1 MDGSTLS
8 NLSKSESSAAST
20 RVVDIIIPV
29 YSGLAEV
36 RACLESVLSSSSD
49 SQGEVI
55 VINDCSPEPAIDR
68 FLKGLER
75 ESRITLLENDENL
88 GFVKSCNR
96 AADLRPD
103 NDFVLLNADTEVHGN
118 WLDRLVA
125 HGATAGDIASI
136 TPFSNN
142 ATIASYPKGGAR
154 RETAADIR
162 VVQIDEAMSIANA
175 RESVHLPTAVGFCMW
190 VSRAAWQEV
199 GGFDERFGRGY
210 GEEVEFCMATAANGW
225 RHLLACD
232 VFVYHA
238 GGTSFGYESEQLKV
252 EAQQIIDDRYP
263 QFPDLVQDW
272 IREDAALDARIRCD
286 MQLLGLTDAPR
297 ILHVTHNMGG
307 GVEQH
312 VRDLATACAAKDRS
326 LHLVLRPWGEDG
338 YRLERIGSEGQFRK
352 LINADVAPGLIA
364 RFLAAAQIQRIH
376 FHHYAGVSDWVLS
389 LPDDL
394 GLPYDVTVHDFVSVC
409 PQFHFQEPS
418 GRYCGRPA
426 EKDCNRCIAG
436 RPNHLGLD
444 ISAWRSLFSS
454 HFTKAER
461 VICPTRYVARVIG
474 EYFPSV
480 APEVLAHPEPLSG
493 MPSGYA
499 EQTHS
504 RLKVA
509 IVGGLSPIK
518 GVDLVEA
525 VIRQAESRELPVDFV
540 VIGFTTRPL
549 YAGCRAAVT
558 GPYSRADL
566 PHILVRERPDCF
578 LFLPQ
583 IPETFSYTLSACL
596 ATGLPIIARSLGAFE
611 ERLEHIA
618 RAHLLPAD
626 ANAQAAL
633 DLIMAQQPA
642 YESLIPAAVETHT
655 GETPEDAY
663 LAYYLAPLSEPIE
676 ADLESLAVTL
686 SEMDKADAPGG
697 IPAPPIE
704 KLLDAALVQRTDEHQ
719 AELRRQVKHT
729 LHTVAQQS
737 AHLEVR
743 AEEVAHLESVIH
755 EFKDASQREEAHLKS
770 EIVALQLSKERD
782 VEHLQEQIAGFTTDT
797 DRLRTELEQSMSD
810 ARQYAAEAEQFR
822 AEAEQFRAEAEQF
835 RAEAEYW
842 QVRARRLE
850 SSTLW
855 LAMTPVRWLLHR
867 NKLLFYRPILKVMRF
882 IKKGLLFCRY
892 HFAMGGWRGLGIAAG
907 RRLKRLH
914 HRQVLERP
922 ALDPQASIVP
932 NFQQPPLALETCTEP
947 ALTIVIP
954 CYGQHEVTAQCL
966 QSIASF
972 PPSVPYEVLVADDAF
987 ATPFDPAQFG
997 LTGVTVLRAEQ
1008 NQGFLR
1014 NCNAAVSK
1022 SAGDRVL
1029 LLNNDTMVLEGAV
1042 DALWQTFE
1050 RFEGVGAVGAKLLY
1064 PNGRLQEAG
1073 GIIWRDGSGWN
1084 WGRDENADAP
1094 RFNYVRDADYC
1105 SAAALM
1111 VDKTLWDSVG
1121 GFDARFAPCYY
1132 EDTDLCFAIRLQ
1144 GKRVLYQPA
1153 AEVVHFEGVSH
1164 GTDVSE
1170 GAKAYQ
1176 ARNQVTFAQKWR
1188 QALDSHAPNGE
1199 RPLREAHRG
1208 ARVRILWLE
1217 ACVITPDQDSGSL
1230 RTLRLLRLLLKLG
1243 CKVTF
1248 AADNLLADE
1257 PYGQQLRDEG
1267 IEVLHAPHVKSMG
1280 EYLRDHGGLYDVV
1293 TLCRH
1298 YIAIQH
1304 VDLLR
1309 EHHPGT
1315 HIWFDTI
1322 DLHYLR
1328 LRRQHDVDQASAT
1341 LKMAELAHR
1350 EECEVI
1356 SKSDL
1361 TIVVS
1366 EVEVAELANEA
1377 PDAKVAII
1385 SNIHE
1390 VVHDRPGFDDRSGV
1404 MFVGGFQ
1411 HPPNIDAVE
1420 YYAKEIWPLLTEL
1433 CPDLETYIIGSR
1445 MPDSLK
1451 RLGESKGLK
1460 MLGFVEDL
1468 TPYYESCK
1476 LAIAPL
1482 RYGAGVKGKVNQAL
1496 SYGLPVVGSPDA
1508 FEGMGLTHER
1518 EVMVADTPQGFADSI
1533 AKVCDNRGL
1542 WQTLSEK
1549 GGASLAGRFTPEVAE
1564 EALRN
1569 ALAPWLDERDLET
1582 VG

>member
-1 MDGSTLS
+1 MDCSTLS
-8 NLSKSESSAAST
+8 NSRRSGSSAAST

-36 RACLESVLSSSSD
+36 RACLESLLSSSSE

-55 VINDCSPEPAIDR
+55 VINDCSPEPAIEALLR
-68 FLKGLER
+68 GLER
-75 ESRITLLENDENL
+75 ESRITLLQNDENL

-96 AADLRPD
+96 AAALRPD
-103 NDFVLLNADTEVHGN
+103 NDFILLNADTEVHGN
-118 WLDRLVA
+118 WLDRMVA
-125 HGATAGDIASI
+125 HAAIASDVASI

-142 ATIASYPKGGAR
+142 ATIASYPLGGAR
-154 RETAADIR
+154 RETREDIR
-162 VVQIDEAMSIANA
+162 VAQIDDAMSMANA
-175 RESVHLPTAVGFCMW
+175 GESVPLPTAVGFCMW

-312 VRDLATACAAKDRS
+312 VRDLAMACAAKDNS

-338 YRLERIGSEGQFRK
+338 YRLERIGGEGAFRK
-352 LINADVAPGLIA
+352 LIKADVAPGLIC
-364 RFLAAAQIQRIH
+364 RFLDAARIQRMH
-376 FHHYAGVSDWVLS
+376 FHHYAGVSSWVLS
-389 LPDDL
+389 LPDEL
-394 GLPYDVTVHDFVSVC
+394 GLPYDVSVHDFVSVC
-409 PQFHFQEPS
+409 PQFHFQELS
-418 GRYCGRPA
+418 GRYCGRPP
-426 EKDCNRCIAG
+426 EKDCNRCIAE

-444 ISAWRSLFSS
+444 ISAWRGLFSS
-454 HFTKAER
+454 HFASAER
-461 VICPTRYVARVIG
+461 VICPTHYVAQIIG
-474 EYFPSV
+474 EYFPTVS
-480 APEVLAHPEPLSG
+480 PEVLAHPEPRYG
-493 MPSGYA
+493 MPSGYS
-499 EQTHS
+499 EQTRS

-518 GVDLVEA
+518 GVDAVEA
-525 VIRQAESRELPVDFV
+525 LIRQAESHELPVDFV

-549 YAGCRAAVT
+549 YAGCRAAIT
-558 GPYSRADL
+558 GPYSRGAL
-566 PHILVRERPDCF
+566 PHIFVRERPDCF

-583 IPETFSYTLSACL
+583 IPETFSYTLSSCL

-611 ERLEHIA
+611 ERLENIA

-626 ANAQAAL
+626 ANAQATL

-642 YESLIPAAVETHT
+642 YDTVISSKARTDT
-655 GETPEDAY
+655 GDTPEDAY
-663 LAYYLAPLSEPIE
+663 LAYYLAPLSPSVQ
-676 ADLESLAVTL
+676 ADLDILAATL
-686 SEMDKADAPGG
+686 SEMDKADAPRG

-704 KLLDAALVQRTDEHQ
+704 ELLDAALVQRTDEHE
-719 AELRRQVKHT
+719 AELRRQVKHSF
-729 LHTVAQQS
+729 HTVAQQT
-737 AHLEVR
+737 AHLQVR
-743 AEEVAHLESVIH
+743 AEQVAHLESVIH
-755 EFKDASQREEAHLKS
+755 EVRDASQRDENHLKS
-770 EIVALQLSKERD
+770 EIAALQAAKERD
-782 VEHLQEQIAGFTTDT
+782 VKHLQGQIKHLQGHIA
-797 DRLRTELEQSMSD
+797 RLAAESEVWVARVRELEG
-810 ARQYAAEAEQFR
+810 
-822 AEAEQFRAEAEQF
+822 
-835 RAEAEYW
+835 
-842 QVRARRLE
+842 
-850 SSTLW
+850 STLW
-855 LAMTPVRWLLHR
+855 RMMAPVRWVLHR
-867 NKLLFYRPILKVMRF
+867 IKLCIRLVLKVLRF
-882 IKKGLLFCRY
+882 IRKVLLFCRY
-892 HFAMGGWRGLGIAAG
+892 HFSMSGWRGLSVAIR
-907 RRLKRLH
+907 RRLHRLQ
-914 HRQVLERP
+914 HRQALERP
-922 ALDPQASIVP
+922 THGSQESIVP
-932 NFQQPPLALETCTEP
+932 DLMKLPLALETCFEP

-954 CYGQHEVTAQCL
+954 CYGQHGVTVQCL

-987 ATPFDPAQFG
+987 ATPFDPAQFD
-997 LTGVTVLRAEQ
+997 LTGVTVWRAEQ

-1014 NCNAAVSK
+1014 NCNAAVSR

-1073 GIIWRDGSGWN
+1073 GIIWKDGSGWN

-1111 VDKTLWDSVG
+1111 VDKTLWDTVG
-1121 GFDARFAPCYY
+1121 GFDERFAPCYY

-1153 AEVVHFEGVSH
+1153 AKVLHLEGVSH

-1170 GAKAYQ
+1170 GVKAYQ
-1176 ARNQVTFAQKWR
+1176 ARNQRTFAQKWR
-1188 QALDSHAPNGE
+1188 RTLSSHAPNGE
-1199 RPLREAHRG
+1199 RPLREVNRC

-1230 RTLRLLRLLLKLG
+1230 RTLRLLRLLLRLG

-1248 AADNLLADE
+1248 VADNLLADE
-1257 PYGQQLRDEG
+1257 PYGSQLRDEG
-1267 IEVLHAPHVKSMG
+1267 IEVLHAPHVNSMG
-1280 EYLRDHGGLYDVV
+1280 EYLRDHGGHYDVV
-1293 TLCRH
+1293 TLSRH

-1309 EHHPGT
+1309 EHHPST
-1315 HIWFDTI
+1315 QIWFDTV

-1328 LRRQHDVDQASAT
+1328 LRRQYELDKVPAT
-1341 LKMAELAHR
+1341 LRMAELAHR

-1366 EVEVAELANEA
+1366 EVELAELANEQ
-1377 PDAKVAII
+1377 PDAKVAVI

-1390 VVHDRPGFDDRSGV
+1390 VAHDWPGFDDRSGV

-1420 YYAKEIWPLLTEL
+1420 YYASEIWPLLNEL

-1445 MPDSLK
+1445 MPDRLK
-1451 RLGESKGLK
+1451 KIGESKGLK

-1496 SYGLPVVGSPDA
+1496 SYGVPVVGSPDA
-1508 FEGMGLTHER
+1508 VEGMGLTHER
-1518 EVMVADTPQGFADSI
+1518 EVMVAETPEGFADSI
-1533 AKVCDNRGL
+1533 ATVCNNREL
-1542 WQTLSEK
+1542 WQALSER
-1549 GGASLAGRFTPEVAE
+1549 GAASLTGRFTPEVAE
-1564 EALRN
+1564 EALRH

>member
-1 MDGSTLS
+1 M
-8 NLSKSESSAAST
+8 
-20 RVVDIIIPV
+20 RVVDVIIPV

-36 RACLESVLSSSSD
+36 RACLESLLSSSSD

-55 VINDCSPEPAIDR
+55 VINDCSPEPAIDE
-68 FLKGLER
+68 FLKSLER
-75 ESRITLLENDENL
+75 ESRITLLKNDENL

-118 WLDRLVA
+118 WLDRMAA

-142 ATIASYPKGGAR
+142 ATIASYPRGGAR
-154 RETAADIR
+154 RETPEDIR
-162 VVQIDEAMSIANA
+162 VAQIDEAMSIANA
-175 RESVHLPTAVGFCMW
+175 NVSVPLPTAVGFCMW

-238 GGTSFGYESEQLKV
+238 GGTSFGHESEQLKAK
-252 EAQQIIDDRYP
+252 AQQIIDDRYP
-263 QFPDLVQDW
+263 HFPDLVQDW
-272 IREDAALDARIRCD
+272 IREDAVLDAHIRCD
-286 MQLLGLTDAPR
+286 LQLLGLTDAPR

-312 VRDLATACAAKDRS
+312 VRDLATACTAKDNS
-326 LHLVLRPWGEDG
+326 LHLVLRPWGEGG
-338 YRLERIGSEGQFRK
+338 YRLERVGCNVEFRK
-352 LINADVAPGLIA
+352 LINARVAPGLIG
-364 RFLAAAQIQRIH
+364 RFLAAAKIQRIH

-389 LPDDL
+389 LPHEL
-394 GLPYDVTVHDFVSVC
+394 GLPYDITVHDFVSVC

-418 GRYCGRPA
+418 GRYCGRPE
-426 EKDCNRCIAG
+426 EKGCNRCIAG

-444 ISAWRSLFSS
+444 INAWRSLFYS
-454 HFTKAER
+454 HFAKAER

-474 EYFPSV
+474 EYFPTIS
-480 APEVLAHPEPLSG
+480 PEVLAHPEPRCG

-499 EQTHS
+499 EQTRS

-518 GVDLVEA
+518 GVDSVEA

-540 VIGFTTRPL
+540 IIGFTTRPL
-549 YAGCRAAVT
+549 FSGCRAAVT
-558 GPYSRADL
+558 GPYSRVEL
-566 PHILVRERPDCF
+566 PQILLRERPDCF

-583 IPETFSYTLSACL
+583 IPQTFSYALSACL
-596 ATGLPIIARSLGAFE
+596 ATGLPIVARSLGAFE
-611 ERLEHIA
+611 ERLKNIA

-626 ANAQAAL
+626 ANAQATL

-642 YESLIPAAVETHT
+642 YGSVISTAVDTHT
-655 GETPEDAY
+655 GETPEDTYVAH
-663 LAYYLAPLSEPIE
+663 YLAPLSRAIE
-676 ADLESLAVTL
+676 ADLEGLAVTL
-686 SEMDKADAPGG
+686 SEMDKADAPRG
-697 IPAPPIE
+697 IPAPPIDE
-704 KLLDAALVQRTDEHQ
+704 LLDAALGQRTEEHQ
-719 AELRRQVKHT
+719 AELRRQVKHNI
-729 LHTVAQQS
+729 HTVAQQT
-737 AHLEVR
+737 AHLDAR

-755 EFKDASQREEAHLKS
+755 EFKDASQREETHLRS
-770 EIVALQLSKERD
+770 EIAALHRQT
-782 VEHLQEQIAGFTTDT
+782 QEQH
-797 DRLRTELEQSMSD
+797 RQMQEQH
-810 ARQYAAEAEQFR
+810 RQTQEQHRQMQKQHRQMKKQHRQMQKQHRQMQKQAAELGV
-822 AEAEQFRAEAEQF
+822 
-835 RAEAEYW
+835 W
-842 QVRARRLE
+842 RARVLELE

-855 LAMTPVRWLLHR
+855 RMMSPVRWVLHQI
-867 NKLLFYRPILKVMRF
+867 KLCLRAVLNVRFMR
-882 IKKGLLFCRY
+882 KGLLFCRY
-892 HFAMGGWRGLGIAAG
+892 HFAMGGWRGLSVAAG
-907 RRLKRLH
+907 RRLKRLQ
-914 HRQVLERP
+914 HRQALERP
-922 ALDPQASIVP
+922 TPDLQASIVP
-932 NFQQPPLALETCTEP
+932 DLLQLPVVLETCSQP

-954 CYGQHEVTAQCL
+954 CYGQHEVTARCL

-987 ATPFDPAQFG
+987 ATPFDPAQFD
-997 LTGVTVLRAEQ
+997 LTGLTVLRAEE
-1008 NQGFLR
+1008 NQGFLL

-1022 SAGDRVL
+1022 SAGERVL

-1042 DALWQTFE
+1042 DALWETFE

-1073 GIIWRDGSGWN
+1073 GIIWQDGSGWN

-1111 VDKTLWDSVG
+1111 VDKVLWDSVG

-1153 AEVVHFEGVSH
+1153 AKVLHFEGVSH

-1188 QALDSHAPNGE
+1188 EALDSHAPNGE
-1199 RPLREAHRG
+1199 RPLREADRG

-1248 AADNLLADE
+1248 VADNLLTDE

-1267 IEVLHAPHVKSMG
+1267 IEVLHAPHVKSVG
-1280 EYLRDHGGLYDVV
+1280 EYLRDHGGNYDVV

-1298 YIAIQH
+1298 YIAIQYA
-1304 VDLLR
+1304 DLLR
-1309 EHHPGT
+1309 EHHPST
-1315 HIWFDTI
+1315 QIWFDTI

-1328 LRRQHDVDQASAT
+1328 LRRQHDLDQAPAT

-1390 VVHDRPGFDDRSGV
+1390 VAHDRPGFDDRSGV

-1420 YYAKEIWPLLTEL
+1420 YYATEIWPLLTEL

-1451 RLGESKGLK
+1451 RLGESNGLK

-1518 EVMVADTPQGFADSI
+1518 EVMVAETAQGFVDSI
-1533 AKVCDNRGL
+1533 AKVCNNKGL
-1542 WQTLSEK
+1542 WQALSEK
-1549 GGASLAGRFTPEVAE
+1549 GCASLAGRFTPEVAE

-1569 ALAPWLDERDLET
+1569 ALAPWLDEGDLET

>member
-1 MDGSTLS
+1 MDGSTLINS
-8 NLSKSESSAAST
+8 RRSGPSAASP
-20 RVVDIIIPV
+20 RLVDVIIPV

-36 RACLESVLSSSSD
+36 RACLESLLSSSSE

-55 VINDCSPEPAIDR
+55 VINDCSPEPAIEA
-68 FLKGLER
+68 FLRGLER

-96 AADLRPD
+96 AAALRPA
-103 NDFVLLNADTEVHGN
+103 NDFVLLNADTEVNGD

-125 HGATAGDIASI
+125 HATAASEVGSI

-142 ATIASYPKGGAR
+142 ATIASYPWGGAAR
-154 RETAADIR
+154 ATAGDIP
-162 VVQIDEAMSIANA
+162 VAEIDDAMSIANKGQ
-175 RESVHLPTAVGFCMW
+175 SVSLPTAIGFCMW
-190 VSRAAWQEV
+190 VSRDAWQQV
-199 GGFDERFGRGY
+199 GGFDERYGRGY
-210 GEEVEFCMATAANGW
+210 GEEVEFCLATAAKGW

-238 GGTSFGYESEQLKV
+238 GNISFGSGAEHLKI
-252 EAQQIIDDRYP
+252 EAQKLVDERYP
-263 QFPDLVQDW
+263 EFSAGVQDW
-272 IREDAALDARIRCD
+272 IRKDPALNARVNCD
-286 MQLLGLTDAPR
+286 LKRLNLGNAPK
-297 ILHVTHNMGG
+297 ILHVSHNMGG
-307 GVEQH
+307 GVAQH
-312 VRDLATACAAKDRS
+312 VEELATACREQTGCTSFLLAPVGD
-326 LHLVLRPWGEDG
+326 
-338 YRLERIGSEGQFRK
+338 EGLSFRAMHSGFE
-352 LINADVAPGLIA
+352 ICVS
-364 RFLAAAQIQRIH
+364 LAADKAEEKFCDLFCALEFQRIH
-376 FHHYAGVSDWVLS
+376 FHHYIGLPQWVLS
-389 LPDDL
+389 LPERMEV
-394 GLPYDVTVHDFVSVC
+394 PYSVTIHDFVTINPNC
-409 PQFHFQEPS
+409 HYPY
-418 GRYCGRPA
+418 GREVVDPADQKQWGLKVAEWRTIFLDHLSQA
-426 EKDCNRCIAG
+426 EK
-436 RPNHLGLD
+436 
-444 ISAWRSLFSS
+444 
-454 HFTKAER
+454 
-461 VICPTRYVARVIG
+461 VICPTSFA
-474 EYFPSV
+474 
-480 APEVLAHPEPLSG
+480 AEVLSDFYPNVQCTVWPHLEVRNEVFGEHLRKAP
-493 MPSGYA
+493 
-499 EQTHS
+499 S

-509 IVGGLSPIK
+509 IVGGLSRLKGFDFVASVIK
-518 GVDLVEA
+518 
-525 VIRQAESRELPVDFV
+525 QAETSELPLDFV
-540 VIGFTTRPL
+540 IIGSTEGKLHQSTKAL
-549 YAGCRAAVT
+549 VT
-558 GPYSRADL
+558 GPFELDSLAAIFL
-566 PHILVRERPDCF
+566 RERPDCF
-578 LFLPQ
+578 LFASEA
-583 IPETFSYTLSACL
+583 PETYSYALSTCIA
-596 ATGLPIIARSLGAFE
+596 AGLPIVAVDTGAFK
-611 ERLEHIA
+611 ERLSGLKRA
-618 RAHLLPAD
+618 RLYPAQSKVEYVLDLLSEID
-626 ANAQAAL
+626 QRYVLSTEANADVIDSVGTSPDVYVSQYLAAMPAPEPLRLDKVKAAL
-633 DLIMAQQPA
+633 SVIAGLDRPSSP
-642 YESLIPAAVETHT
+642 SLPT
-655 GETPEDAY
+655 
-663 LAYYLAPLSEPIE
+663 LE
-676 ADLESLAVTL
+676 A
-686 SEMDKADAPGG
+686 
-697 IPAPPIE
+697 
-704 KLLDAALVQRTDEHQ
+704 LLDAALDQRLIQ
-719 AELRRQVKHT
+719 AQYALRNHT
-729 LHTVAQQS
+729 LNAQAILREREQ
-737 AHLEVR
+737 HLEIR
-743 AEEVAHLESVIH
+743 ASEVSHLKGTIEDLQAA
-755 EFKDASQREEAHLKS
+755 FTREENHLKS
-770 EIVALQLSKERD
+770 EISALQASKEHD
-782 VEHLQEQIAGFTTDT
+782 VQHLKAWQA
-797 DRLRTELEQSMSD
+797 RVRELEG
-810 ARQYAAEAEQFR
+810 
-822 AEAEQFRAEAEQF
+822 
-835 RAEAEYW
+835 
-842 QVRARRLE
+842 
-850 SSTLW
+850 STLW
-855 LAMTPVRWLLHR
+855 RMMAPVRWMLHR
-867 NKLLFYRPILKVMRF
+867 IKLCLRPGLKVVRL
-882 IKKGLLFCRY
+882 IRKGLLFCRY
-892 HFAMGGWRGLGIAAG
+892 HFAMGGWRGLSVATG
-907 RRLKRLH
+907 RRLKRLQ
-914 HRQVLERP
+914 HRQALKRPTPDSLE
-922 ALDPQASIVP
+922 SIVP
-932 NFQQPPLALETCTEP
+932 DLLKPPLALETCSDP

-997 LTGVTVLRAEQ
+997 LTGLTVLRAEE

-1073 GIIWRDGSGWN
+1073 GIIWQDGSGWN

-1153 AEVVHFEGVSH
+1153 AEILHFEGVTH
-1164 GTDVSE
+1164 GTDVAE

-1176 ARNQVTFAQKWR
+1176 ARNQVTFVQKWR
-1188 QALDSHAPNGE
+1188 GALDSHAPNGE
-1199 RPLREAHRG
+1199 RPLREAERG
-1208 ARVRILWLE
+1208 VRVRILWLE

-1248 AADNLLADE
+1248 AADNLLSDE

-1267 IEVLHAPHVKSMG
+1267 IEVLHAPHVNSMG
-1280 EYLRDHGGLYDVV
+1280 EYLRDHGGHYDVV

-1309 EHHPGT
+1309 EHHPST
-1315 HIWFDTI
+1315 QIWFDTI

-1328 LRRQHDVDQASAT
+1328 LRRQHELDQAPAT

-1390 VVHDRPGFDDRSGV
+1390 VAHDRPGFDDRTGV

-1420 YYAKEIWPLLTEL
+1420 YYAREIWPLLTEL

-1445 MPDSLK
+1445 MPDRLK
-1451 RLGESKGLK
+1451 KLGESKGLK

-1518 EVMVADTPQGFADSI
+1518 EVMVAETPEGFADSI
-1533 AKVCDNRGL
+1533 AKVCNNRAL
-1542 WQTLSEK
+1542 WQALSEK
-1549 GGASLAGRFTPEVAE
+1549 GGASLAGRFTPEVAQ

>member
-8 NLSKSESSAAST
+8 NVSKSESPAAST
-20 RVVDIIIPV
+20 RVVDIIVPV

-36 RACLESVLSSSSD
+36 RACLESLLSSRSEL
-49 SQGEVI
+49 QGDVI
-55 VINDCSPEPAIDR
+55 VINDCSPEPAIAE
-68 FLKGLER
+68 FLRRLER
-75 ESRITLLENDENL
+75 DSGITLLENDENL

-96 AADLRPD
+96 AAALRPE

-118 WLDRLVA
+118 WLDRMVA
-125 HGATAGDIASI
+125 HVATAGDIASV

-142 ATIASYPKGGAR
+142 ATIASYPRGGAR
-154 RETAADIR
+154 RETPADIR
-162 VVQIDEAMSIANA
+162 VAQIDEAMSLANA
-175 RESVHLPTAVGFCMW
+175 GESVPLPTAVGFCMW
-190 VSRAAWQEV
+190 VSRAAWQET

-238 GGTSFGYESEQLKV
+238 GGTSFGYESEQLKAQ
-252 EAQQIIDDRYP
+252 AQQIIDDRYP
-263 QFPDLVQDW
+263 QFPELVQDW
-272 IREDAALDARIRCD
+272 IREDAALDARVRCD
-286 MQLLGLTDAPR
+286 VQLLGLTDAPR

-312 VRDLATACAAKDRS
+312 VRDLATACAAKDNS

-338 YRLERIGSEGQFRK
+338 YRLERIGGDGEFRK
-352 LINADVAPGLIA
+352 LVNAEVARELIP
-364 RFLAAAQIQRIH
+364 RFLAAARIQRIH
-376 FHHYAGVSDWVLS
+376 FHHYAGVSDWVLA
-389 LPDDL
+389 LPDEL
-394 GLPYDVTVHDFVSVC
+394 EVPYDVTVHDFVSVC

-418 GRYCGRPA
+418 GRYCGRPSA
-426 EKDCNRCIAG
+426 EDCNHCIAE

-444 ISAWRSLFSS
+444 IEAWRSLFSS
-454 HFTKAER
+454 HFAKAER

-474 EYFPSV
+474 EYFPTVS
-480 APEVLAHPEPLSG
+480 PEVLAHPEPRLG
-493 MPSGYA
+493 MPSGDW
-499 EQTHS
+499 EQIRS
-504 RLKVA
+504 RIKVA

-525 VIRQAESRELPVDFV
+525 VIRQAESCDLPVDFV

-549 YAGCRAAVT
+549 YNGCRAGVT
-558 GPYSRADL
+558 GPYSRAEL
-566 PHILVRERPDCF
+566 PKIIVRERPDCF

-596 ATGLPIIARSLGAFE
+596 ATGLPIIAKSLGAFE
-611 ERLEHIA
+611 ERLENVA

-626 ANAQAAL
+626 ANVQATL

-642 YESLIPAAVETHT
+642 YDTVISAAVETHT

-663 LAYYLAPLSEPIE
+663 LAHYLAPLSPAIE
-676 ADLESLAVTL
+676 ADQEGLVGTL
-686 SEMDKADAPGG
+686 REVDKADAPRG
-697 IPAPPIE
+697 IPAPPLE
-704 KLLDAALVQRTDEHQ
+704 ELLDAALVQRTEEHQ
-719 AELRRQVKHT
+719 AEVRRQVKH
-729 LHTVAQQS
+729 S
-737 AHLEVR
+737 AHTISQQTAHLRAR

-755 EFKDASQREEAHLKS
+755 EVRDASQREESHLKS
-770 EIVALQLSKERD
+770 EIAALQASKERD
-782 VEHLQEQIAGFTTDT
+782 VQHLQGQVTGLTADRDSLQIALGQSMDDATRFRADAEVWQA
-797 DRLRTELEQSMSD
+797 RVRELEG
-810 ARQYAAEAEQFR
+810 
-822 AEAEQFRAEAEQF
+822 
-835 RAEAEYW
+835 
-842 QVRARRLE
+842 
-850 SSTLW
+850 STLW
-855 LAMTPVRWLLHR
+855 RIMAPVRWVLHR
-867 NKLLFYRPILKVMRF
+867 IKPFLRPALKILRF
-882 IKKGLLFCRY
+882 IRKALLFCRY
-892 HFAMGGWRGLGIAAG
+892 HFAMGGWRGLSVAAG
-907 RRLKRLH
+907 RRLKRLQQ
-914 HRQVLERP
+914 RQALERP
-922 ALDPQASIVP
+922 TTDSQASIVP
-932 NFQQPPLALETCTEP
+932 GLLQPPLALETCTEP

-954 CYGQHEVTAQCL
+954 CYGQNEVTAQCL

-987 ATPFDPAQFG
+987 ATPFDPAQFD
-997 LTGVTVLRAEQ
+997 LTGVTVLHAEQ

-1014 NCNAAVSK
+1014 NCNAAVSV

-1029 LLNNDTMVLEGAV
+1029 LLNNDTMVLEGAI

-1050 RFEGVGAVGAKLLY
+1050 LFEEVGAVGAKLLY

-1084 WGRDENADAP
+1084 WGRDENPDAP

-1111 VDKTLWDSVG
+1111 VDKALWDKVG
-1121 GFDARFAPCYY
+1121 GFDPRFAPCYY
-1132 EDTDLCFAIRLQ
+1132 EDTDLCFAIRRQ

-1153 AEVVHFEGVSH
+1153 AGVLHFEGVSH
-1164 GTDVSE
+1164 GTDISE
-1170 GAKAYQ
+1170 GAKANQ
-1176 ARNQVTFAQKWR
+1176 ARHQVTFAQKWQR
-1188 QALDSHAPNGE
+1188 ELASHAPNGE
-1199 RPLREAHRG
+1199 RPYREADRG
-1208 ARVRILWLE
+1208 ARARILWLE

-1267 IEVLHAPHVKSMG
+1267 IEVLHAPHVNSMG
-1280 EYLRDHGGLYDVV
+1280 EYLREHGGLYDVV

-1309 EHHPGT
+1309 EHHPDT
-1315 HIWFDTI
+1315 QIWFDTI

-1328 LRRQHDVDQASAT
+1328 LRRQYELDQAPAT
-1341 LKMAELAHR
+1341 LKMAELAYH
-1350 EECEVI
+1350 EESEVI

-1366 EVEVAELANEA
+1366 EVEVAELANEQ
-1377 PDAKVAII
+1377 PDANVAVI

-1390 VVHDRPGFDDRSGV
+1390 VACDSPGFDDRTGV

-1420 YYAKEIWPLLTEL
+1420 YYANEIWPLLIER
-1433 CPDLETYIIGSR
+1433 CPDLETYVIGSR
-1445 MPDSLK
+1445 MPDRLK
-1451 RLGESKGLK
+1451 KLGESKGLK
-1460 MLGFVEDL
+1460 MLGFVPDL
-1468 TPYYESCK
+1468 TPYYESCAA
-1476 LAIAPL
+1476 AIAPL

-1496 SYGLPVVGSPDA
+1496 SFGLPVVGSAVA
-1508 FEGMGLTHER
+1508 FEGMGLTHES
-1518 EVMVADTPQGFADSI
+1518 EVMVAETAEDFAEAI
-1533 AKVCDNRGL
+1533 ARVCTDRAL
-1542 WQTLSEK
+1542 WQALSEK
-1549 GGASLAGRFTPEVAE
+1549 GGASLAGRFTPDVAE
-1564 EALRN
+1564 AALRDV
-1569 ALAPWLDERDLET
+1569 LAPWLNEGDLET

>member
-8 NLSKSESSAAST
+8 NLSKSESSDAST
-20 RVVDIIIPV
+20 RVVDIIVPV

-75 ESRITLLENDENL
+75 ESRITILENDENL

-142 ATIASYPKGGAR
+142 ATIASYPRGGVR
-154 RETAADIR
+154 RETPEDIR
-162 VVQIDEAMSIANA
+162 VAQIDEAMSIANA
-175 RESVHLPTAVGFCMW
+175 SESVPLPTAVGFCMW

-252 EAQQIIDDRYP
+252 KAQQIIDDRYP
-263 QFPDLVQDW
+263 HFPDLVQDW
-272 IREDAALDARIRCD
+272 IREDSALDARIRCD
-286 MQLLGLTDAPR
+286 VQLLGLTDAPR

-312 VRDLATACAAKDRS
+312 VRDLATACNAKDSS

-338 YRLERIGSEGQFRK
+338 YRLERIGDKGAFRK
-352 LINADVAPGLIA
+352 LINADVARELIP

-474 EYFPSV
+474 EYFPTVS
-480 APEVLAHPEPLSG
+480 PQVLAHPEPHYG
-493 MPSGYA
+493 VPAGYA
-499 EQTHS
+499 EQTRS

-509 IVGGLSPIK
+509 IVGGLTPIK
-518 GVDLVEA
+518 GIDLVEA
-525 VIRQAESRELPVDFV
+525 VIKQAESRELPVDFV

-549 YAGCRAAVT
+549 YKGCRAAVT
-558 GPYSRADL
+558 GAYSRAEL
-566 PHILVRERPDCF
+566 PQLLLRERPDCF

-596 ATGLPIIARSLGAFE
+596 ATGLPIVARSLGAFE
-611 ERLEHIA
+611 ERLENIE
-618 RAHLLPAD
+618 RAHLLPSD
-626 ANAQAAL
+626 ANAQGTL
-633 DLIMAQQPA
+633 DVIMAQQPA
-642 YESLIPAAVETHT
+642 YDTVISLKGETQK
-655 GETPEDAY
+655 GETPEGEY
-663 LAYYLAPLSEPIE
+663 LAHYLAPLSQAIE
-676 ADLESLAVTL
+676 ADLDSLTVTL
-686 SEMDKADAPGG
+686 SEMDKADAPRDKS
-697 IPAPPIE
+697 APPIE
-704 KLLDAALVQRTDEHQ
+704 ELLDVALGQRTEEHQ
-719 AELRRQVKHT
+719 AELRRQVKHAV
-729 LHTVAQQS
+729 HTVAQQA

-743 AEEVAHLESVIH
+743 AEEVARLESVIH
-755 EFKDASQREEAHLKS
+755 EFKDASQREEIHLKS
-770 EIVALQLSKERD
+770 EIAALQGL
-782 VEHLQEQIAGFTTDT
+782 A
-797 DRLRTELEQSMSD
+797 TELEV
-810 ARQYAAEAEQFR
+810 
-822 AEAEQFRAEAEQF
+822 
-835 RAEAEYW
+835 W
-842 QVRARRLE
+842 RARALE
-850 SSTLW
+850 LEGSTLW
-855 LAMTPVRWLLHR
+855 RMMAPVRWVLHR
-867 NKLLFYRPILKVMRF
+867 IKLCLRAVLKVVRF
-882 IKKGLLFCRY
+882 IRRGLLFCRY
-892 HFAMGGWRGLGIAAG
+892 HFAMGGWRGLSVAAG
-907 RRLKRLH
+907 RRLKRLQ
-914 HRQVLERP
+914 HRQAMERRTP
-922 ALDPQASIVP
+922 DLQASIVP
-932 NFQQPPLALETCTEP
+932 DLLPLPVVLETCAQP

-954 CYGQHEVTAQCL
+954 CYGQHEVTARCL

-987 ATPFDPAQFG
+987 ATPFDPVQFE
-997 LTGVTVLRAEQ
+997 LTGLTVLRAEE

-1029 LLNNDTMVLEGAV
+1029 LLNNDTLVLEGAV

-1073 GIIWRDGSGWN
+1073 GIIWQDGSGWN

-1111 VDKTLWDSVG
+1111 VDKALWDSVG
-1121 GFDARFAPCYY
+1121 GFDERFAPCYY

-1309 EHHPGT
+1309 EHHPST
-1315 HIWFDTI
+1315 QIWFDTI

-1328 LRRQHDVDQASAT
+1328 LRRQHDIDQASAT

-1361 TIVVS
+1361 TIVLS

-1390 VVHDRPGFDDRSGV
+1390 VAHDRPGFDDRSGV

-1420 YYAKEIWPLLTEL
+1420 YYATEIWPLLTEL

-1518 EVMVADTPQGFADSI
+1518 EVMVAETPQGFADSI
-1533 AKVCDNRGL
+1533 AKVCDNHGL
-1542 WQTLSEK
+1542 WQALSEK

-1564 EALRN
+1564 EALRT

>member
-8 NLSKSESSAAST
+8 NSRRSGASAAST
-20 RVVDIIIPV
+20 RVVDVIIPV

-36 RACLESVLSSSSD
+36 RACLESLLSSRSEL
-49 SQGEVI
+49 QGQVI
-55 VINDCSPEPAIDR
+55 VINDCSPEPAIDE
-68 FLKGLER
+68 FLRRLEGD
-75 ESRITLLENDENL
+75 SGITLLENDENL

-96 AADLRPD
+96 AAALRPD
-103 NDFVLLNADTEVHGN
+103 NDFILLNADTEVHGN
-118 WLDRLVA
+118 WLDRMVA
-125 HGATAGDIASI
+125 HAATASDIASI

-142 ATIASYPKGGAR
+142 ATIASYPRGGAA
-154 RETAADIR
+154 RETPLDIR
-162 VVQIDEAMSIANA
+162 VAQIDEAMSSANA
-175 RESVHLPTAVGFCMW
+175 GESVPLPTAVGFCMW
-190 VSRAAWQEV
+190 VSRAAWHEV

-238 GGTSFGYESEQLKV
+238 GGTSFGYESDQLKV

-263 QFPDLVQDW
+263 QFPELVQDW
-272 IREDAALDARIRCD
+272 IREDPALDARVRCD
-286 MQLLGLTDAPR
+286 VQLLGLTDAPR

-312 VRDLATACAAKDRS
+312 VRDLATASAAKDNS

-338 YRLERIGSEGQFRK
+338 YRLERIGGEGEFRK
-352 LINADVAPGLIA
+352 LINAEVAPGLIA
-364 RFLAAAQIQRIH
+364 RFLATVRIQRVH
-376 FHHYAGVSDWVLS
+376 FHHYAGVADWVLA
-389 LPDDL
+389 LPDEL
-394 GLPYDVTVHDFVSVC
+394 ALPYDVTVHDFVSVC

-418 GRYCGRPA
+418 GRYCGRPSA
-426 EKDCNRCIAG
+426 EDCNRCIAG

-474 EYFPSV
+474 EYFPGVS
-480 APEVLAHPEPLSG
+480 PEVLAHPEPRSG

-499 EQTHS
+499 EQTRS

-525 VIRQAESRELPVDFV
+525 VIRLAESSELPVDFV

-549 YAGCRAAVT
+549 YNGCRAGVT
-558 GPYSRADL
+558 GPYSRAEL

-596 ATGLPIIARSLGAFE
+596 ATGLPIVARSLGAFE
-611 ERLEHIA
+611 ERLENIA

-626 ANAQAAL
+626 ATAQATL

-642 YESLIPAAVETHT
+642 YDTVISTATETHT
-655 GETPEDAY
+655 GDTPEDAY
-663 LAYYLAPLSEPIE
+663 LLHYLAPLSPAIE
-676 ADLESLAVTL
+676 ADLEGLAGTL
-686 SEMDKADAPGG
+686 SEMDKADAPRG
-697 IPAPPIE
+697 IPAPPIDE
-704 KLLDAALVQRTDEHQ
+704 LLDAALGQRTEEHQ
-719 AELRRQVKHT
+719 AELRRQVRHSA
-729 LHTVAQQS
+729 HIVAQQT
-737 AHLEVR
+737 AHLR
-743 AEEVAHLESVIH
+743 AKDEEVAHLESVIH
-755 EFKDASQREEAHLKS
+755 EVREASEREENHLKS
-770 EIVALQLSKERD
+770 EIAALQASKERD
-782 VEHLQEQIAGFTTDT
+782 VQHLQGQVTGLTA
-797 DRLRTELEQSMSD
+797 DRDSLQTALGQSID
-810 ARQYAAEAEQFR
+810 EARQSAAEAEHFR
-822 AEAEQFRAEAEQF
+822 AEAEMWLAR
-835 RAEAEYW
+835 
-842 QVRARRLE
+842 VRELE
-850 SSTLW
+850 GSTLW
-855 LAMTPVRWLLHR
+855 RMMAPVRWVLHPIKPLL
-867 NKLLFYRPILKVMRF
+867 RPMLRLARFLRKV
-882 IKKGLLFCRY
+882 LLFCRY

-907 RRLKRLH
+907 RRLKRLQ

-922 ALDPQASIVP
+922 ARDTQASIAP
-932 NFQQPPLALETCTEP
+932 DLQQPPLALQTCTDP

-987 ATPFDPAQFG
+987 ATPFDPAQFC

-1014 NCNAAVSK
+1014 NCNAAVSV

-1111 VDKTLWDSVG
+1111 VDKVLWDTVG
-1121 GFDARFAPCYY
+1121 GFDPRFAPCYY
-1132 EDTDLCFAIRLQ
+1132 EDTDLCFAIRRQ

-1153 AEVVHFEGVSH
+1153 AEVLHFEGVSH
-1164 GTDVSE
+1164 GTDISE
-1170 GAKAYQ
+1170 GAKANQ
-1176 ARNQVTFAQKWR
+1176 ARHQVTFAQKWR
-1188 QALDSHAPNGE
+1188 RELALHAANGE
-1199 RPLREAHRG
+1199 LPHREADRG
-1208 ARVRILWLE
+1208 ARARILWLE

-1257 PYGQQLRDEG
+1257 PYCQQLRDEG
-1267 IEVLHAPHVKSMG
+1267 IEVLHAPHVQSMG

-1309 EHHPGT
+1309 EHHPDT
-1315 HIWFDTI
+1315 QIWFDTI

-1328 LRRQHDVDQASAT
+1328 LRRQHELDQAPAT
-1341 LKMAELAHR
+1341 LKMAELAYD

-1366 EVEVAELANEA
+1366 EFEVAELANEA
-1377 PDAKVAII
+1377 PAAKVAVI

-1390 VVHDRPGFDDRSGV
+1390 VARDRPAFDDRSGV

-1420 YYAKEIWPLLTEL
+1420 YYANEIWPLLTER
-1433 CPDLETYIIGSR
+1433 CPDLETYVIGSR
-1445 MPDSLK
+1445 MPDRLK
-1451 RLGESKGLK
+1451 KLGESTGLK
-1460 MLGFVEDL
+1460 MVGFVEDL
-1468 TPYYESCK
+1468 TPYYESCM

-1496 SYGLPVVGSPDA
+1496 SFGLPVVGSPVA

-1518 EVMVADTPQGFADSI
+1518 EVMVAETAEDFAASV
-1533 AKVCDNRGL
+1533 AKVCADPAL
-1542 WQTLSEK
+1542 WQTLSER

-1564 EALRN
+1564 AALRDV
-1569 ALAPWLDERDLET
+1569 LGPWLD
-1582 VG
+1582 

>member
-1 MDGSTLS
+1 LQGQVAELEVWRARALELEGSTLW
-8 NLSKSESSAAST
+8 
-20 RVVDIIIPV
+20 R
-29 YSGLAEV
+29 
-36 RACLESVLSSSSD
+36 
-49 SQGEVI
+49 
-55 VINDCSPEPAIDR
+55 
-68 FLKGLER
+68 
-75 ESRITLLENDENL
+75 
-88 GFVKSCNR
+88 
-96 AADLRPD
+96 
-103 NDFVLLNADTEVHGN
+103 
-118 WLDRLVA
+118 
-125 HGATAGDIASI
+125 
-136 TPFSNN
+136 
-142 ATIASYPKGGAR
+142 
-154 RETAADIR
+154 
-162 VVQIDEAMSIANA
+162 M
-175 RESVHLPTAVGFCMW
+175 
-190 VSRAAWQEV
+190 
-199 GGFDERFGRGY
+199 
-210 GEEVEFCMATAANGW
+210 MA
-225 RHLLACD
+225 
-232 VFVYHA
+232 
-238 GGTSFGYESEQLKV
+238 
-252 EAQQIIDDRYP
+252 
-263 QFPDLVQDW
+263 
-272 IREDAALDARIRCD
+272 
-286 MQLLGLTDAPR
+286 
-297 ILHVTHNMGG
+297 
-307 GVEQH
+307 
-312 VRDLATACAAKDRS
+312 
-326 LHLVLRPWGEDG
+326 
-338 YRLERIGSEGQFRK
+338 
-352 LINADVAPGLIA
+352 
-364 RFLAAAQIQRIH
+364 
-376 FHHYAGVSDWVLS
+376 
-389 LPDDL
+389 
-394 GLPYDVTVHDFVSVC
+394 
-409 PQFHFQEPS
+409 
-418 GRYCGRPA
+418 
-426 EKDCNRCIAG
+426 
-436 RPNHLGLD
+436 
-444 ISAWRSLFSS
+444 
-454 HFTKAER
+454 
-461 VICPTRYVARVIG
+461 
-474 EYFPSV
+474 
-480 APEVLAHPEPLSG
+480 
-493 MPSGYA
+493 
-499 EQTHS
+499 
-504 RLKVA
+504 
-509 IVGGLSPIK
+509 
-518 GVDLVEA
+518 
-525 VIRQAESRELPVDFV
+525 
-540 VIGFTTRPL
+540 
-549 YAGCRAAVT
+549 
-558 GPYSRADL
+558 
-566 PHILVRERPDCF
+566 
-578 LFLPQ
+578 
-583 IPETFSYTLSACL
+583 
-596 ATGLPIIARSLGAFE
+596 
-611 ERLEHIA
+611 
-618 RAHLLPAD
+618 
-626 ANAQAAL
+626 
-633 DLIMAQQPA
+633 
-642 YESLIPAAVETHT
+642 
-655 GETPEDAY
+655 
-663 LAYYLAPLSEPIE
+663 
-676 ADLESLAVTL
+676 
-686 SEMDKADAPGG
+686 
-697 IPAPPIE
+697 
-704 KLLDAALVQRTDEHQ
+704 
-719 AELRRQVKHT
+719 
-729 LHTVAQQS
+729 
-737 AHLEVR
+737 
-743 AEEVAHLESVIH
+743 
-755 EFKDASQREEAHLKS
+755 
-770 EIVALQLSKERD
+770 
-782 VEHLQEQIAGFTTDT
+782 
-797 DRLRTELEQSMSD
+797 
-810 ARQYAAEAEQFR
+810 
-822 AEAEQFRAEAEQF
+822 
-835 RAEAEYW
+835 
-842 QVRARRLE
+842 
-850 SSTLW
+850 
-855 LAMTPVRWLLHR
+855 PVRWVLHR
-867 NKLLFYRPILKVMRF
+867 IKLCLRAVLKVVRF
-882 IKKGLLFCRY
+882 IRRGLLFCRY
-892 HFAMGGWRGLGIAAG
+892 HFAMGGWRGLSVAAG
-907 RRLKRLH
+907 RRLKRLQ
-914 HRQVLERP
+914 HRQAMERRTP
-922 ALDPQASIVP
+922 DLQASIVP
-932 NFQQPPLALETCTEP
+932 DLLPLPVVLETCAQP

-954 CYGQHEVTAQCL
+954 CYGQHEVTARCL

-987 ATPFDPAQFG
+987 ATPFDPVQFE
-997 LTGVTVLRAEQ
+997 LTGLTVLRAEE

-1029 LLNNDTMVLEGAV
+1029 LLNNDTLVLEGAV

-1073 GIIWRDGSGWN
+1073 GIIWQDGSGWN

-1111 VDKTLWDSVG
+1111 VDKALWDSVG

-1309 EHHPGT
+1309 EHHPST
-1315 HIWFDTI
+1315 QIWFDTI

-1328 LRRQHDVDQASAT
+1328 LRRQHDIDQASAT

-1390 VVHDRPGFDDRSGV
+1390 VAHDRRGFDDRSGV

-1420 YYAKEIWPLLTEL
+1420 YYATEIWPLLTEL

-1518 EVMVADTPQGFADSI
+1518 EVMVAETPQGFADSI
-1533 AKVCDNRGL
+1533 AKVCDNHGL
-1542 WQTLSEK
+1542 WQALSEK

-1564 EALRN
+1564 EALRT